1 MKKLYT
7 VILAL
12 FAVSALGAVMAAAAS
27 AEETLGAEWL
37 ANGNAIAAPLATETP
52 GQLLLEDNGVVGEPS
67 VLCSGI
73 LLGSVGANG
82 VDETTE
88 LLNLANEAI
97 SLTPLTGLALVGNGL
112 AGTDCITEKVCAEGS
127 VESPIEVWPVDLG
140 VRWETLL
147 FTMANGEILDLVTGN
162 GGSAFGYELLCLTG
176 GLDIVDTCT
185 STDGEILVEN
195 DVEGGDAALLPGSI
209 LEPLA
214 ICSLSGGKATGVD
227 EPDELIEILLVGG
240 ELLTVDAL

>member
-7 VILAL
+7 TILVV

-37 ANGNAIAAPLATETP
+37 ANGSSIAVPLATETP
-52 GQLLLEDNGVVGEPS
+52 GQLLLEDNGAPGQAS

-73 LLGSVGANG
+73 LVGTVGANG

-88 LLNLANEAI
+88 VLNLAKEAI
-97 SLTPLTGLALVGNGL
+97 SLTPLTGLALVGTGT
-112 AGTDCITEKVCAEGS
+112 GTDCETEKVCAGGTAA
-127 VESPIEVWPVDLG
+127 SPIEVWPVGLG
-140 VRWETLL
+140 VRWEILL

-162 GGSAFGYELLCLTG
+162 GGGTFGYELLCLTG
-176 GLDIVDTCT
+176 GLDVVDICT
-185 STDGEILVEN
+185 STDTEILVEN
-195 DVEGGDAALLPGSI
+195 DPEGGDAALLPGTHF
-209 LEPLA
+209 EPPWL
-214 ICSLSGGKATGVD
+214 CTLSGNLATAIT
-227 EPDELIEILLVGG
+227 EPDELIEILLVSG

>member
-1 MKKLYT
+1 MKKFYT

-37 ANGNAIAAPLATETP
+37 ANGNAIVAPLATETS
-52 GQLLLEDNGVVGEPS
+52 GQLLLEDNGVVGEPA

-73 LLGSVGANG
+73 LLGTVGANG

-88 LLNLANEAI
+88 LLNLAREAI
-97 SLTPLTGLALVGNGL
+97 SLTPLTGLALL
-112 AGTDCITEKVCAEGS
+112 GTNATGPDCITELVCAAGT
-127 VESPIEVWPVDLG
+127 VESPIEVWPVGLG

-162 GGSAFGYELLCLTG
+162 GGGTFGYELLCLTA
-176 GLDIVDTCT
+176 GLDVVDTCT
-185 STDGEILVEN
+185 STDGELLVEN
-195 DVEGGDAALLPGSI
+195 DLEGGDAALLPGSF

-214 ICSLSGGKATGVD
+214 TCTLSGNLQTGLN
-227 EPDELIEILLVGG
+227 EPDELIEILLVSG